1 MLGRPLS
8 RQRWRELSSDIRLV
22 WIKSKTHSLNLG
34 SDHVWWN
41 PRDTNLE
48 RTTSGPARE
57 RMGYDSPEIELVY
70 RLRSEVTNQIGL
82 RDDENERCLGYDS
95 PEMEL
100 VYRLRSE
107 VTNQIGLRRER
118 ASRRR
123 ERASSEVTGTRDDG
137 SRDLVLHQS
146 GLVSAPV

>member
-1 MLGRPLS
+1 
-8 RQRWRELSSDIRLV
+8 
-22 WIKSKTHSLNLG
+22 
-34 SDHVWWN
+34 
-41 PRDTNLE
+41 
-48 RTTSGPARE
+48 
-57 RMGYDSPEIELVY
+57 MGYDSPEIELVY